1 VEKKMKT
8 HTLQTKLWVFALTLT
23 AISAH
28 GADSGPVVPLTDED
42 RQAIEQYLGNGIVGQ
57 AIPAPPITDTTR
69 YLLPES
75 GARTYRLV
83 AGPDKGKTERHQ
95 PSQIKREGG
104 ATTWRYDAGGKFIYF
119 VTAKADGD
127 YVVTGV
133 TDTDK
138 GAITQYS
145 PAEPFMLQGLAAGQ
159 GRNEK
164 LGVKVFDLSNPNEQ
178 THEGSIDVNYRYL
191 GAYKVKV
198 PAGSFDAVLMKW
210 TLKGKIGPASL
221 DDSQYRFFAPD
232 VGIVAAVEQ
241 LDVSAVLIYN
251 RHSKVAR
258 VLAAKPK

>member
-1 VEKKMKT
+1 M
-8 HTLQTKLWVFALTLT
+8 AL
-23 AISAH
+23 SAFPAQ
-28 GADSGPVVPLTDED
+28 GADSGPTVPLADQD
-42 RQAIEQYLGNGIVGQ
+42 RQAIEQYLGKDFVGQ
-57 AIPAPPITDTTR
+57 AIPAPPITDAAL
-69 YLLPES
+69 YLVPEA
-75 GARTYRLV
+75 GARNYRLV

-95 PSQIKREGG
+95 PTRIRREGG

-119 VTAKADGD
+119 VTAKSDGN

-133 TDTDK
+133 TDTNQ

-145 PAEPFMLQGLAAGQ
+145 PAEPFMLQGLAAGD

-164 LGVKVFDLSNPNEQ
+164 LAVKVFDLSNPDKQ
-178 THEGSIDVNYRYL
+178 THEGYMDVNYRYL

-210 TLKGKIGPASL
+210 TLKGKVGPASI
-221 DDSQYRFFAPD
+221 DDTQYRFFAPD

-251 RHSKVAR
+251 RQSKVAR